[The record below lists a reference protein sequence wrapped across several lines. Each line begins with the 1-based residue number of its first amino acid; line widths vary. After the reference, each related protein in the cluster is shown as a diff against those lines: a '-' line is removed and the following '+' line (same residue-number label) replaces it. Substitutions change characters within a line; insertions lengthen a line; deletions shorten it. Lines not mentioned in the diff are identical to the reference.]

1 MDIIY
6 SKQSYIYTHGHAY
19 GAETWRIFRMTA
31 NTTTAQDVPRS
42 TRHGAERHWSLM
54 GNRIAVPRSAPYP
67 SVRTGRVVT
76 MHSTVPSL
84 L

>member
-1 MDIIY
+1 MDINTVN
-6 SKQSYIYTHGHAY
+6 SSYIYTHGH

-54 GNRIAVPRSAPYP
+54 GNRMLCRGVPLIHQY
-67 SVRTGRVVT
+67 VRGVVT
-76 MHSTVPSL
+76 MPSTVPSL